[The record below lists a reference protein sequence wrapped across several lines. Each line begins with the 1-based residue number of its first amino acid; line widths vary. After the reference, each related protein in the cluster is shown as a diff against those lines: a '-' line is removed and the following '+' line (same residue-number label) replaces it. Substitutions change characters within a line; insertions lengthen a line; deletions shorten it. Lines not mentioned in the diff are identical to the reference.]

1 MKVLLV
7 GEYNKAQLNIKKGL
21 EILGHEAL
29 VVGTTDGFKKV
40 DVDIKIKDYFTSY
53 ILKKTRVLLYL
64 VFKIDLLAISVKQQ
78 LKAKKKQLSN
88 YDVVQLVNEA
98 PFNFERKSHH
108 HIFNWLK
115 KWNNCPFYLLSCGLD
130 YPSVSYAFDKKF
142 RYSILTPYF
151 ENKGSKKDFSPALSY
166 LTPEHLKLH
175 EIIFNKI
182 EGVISNDL
190 DYHIPLLKH
199 PKYLG
204 MIPHAID
211 LSALPFKTP
220 IIKDKIIIFHGI
232 NTYNY
237 YKKGNDIFEEALKI
251 VSKEY
256 ASRIEIIIAK
266 NLPYKDYIK
275 SFDKAHI
282 LLDQVYA
289 YDQGFNALE
298 AMAKG
303 KVVFT
308 GAEQEWLNYYNIE
321 EDTIAINALP
331 DAEKIAKKLE
341 WLITNPKKINDIAI
355 NARQFVERHHNHI
368 ECAKNYILLWQSKS
382 S

>member
-21 EILGHEAL
+21 EALGHKA
-29 VVGTTDGFKKV
+29 VVIGTTDGFKKV
-40 DVDIKIKDYFTSY
+40 DVDIKIKDHFTSY
-53 ILKKTRVLLYL
+53 FLKKIRVLLYVL
-64 VFKIDLLAISVKQQ
+64 FKIDLLAISVKQQ
-78 LKAKKKQLSN
+78 LKTKKKQLSN
-88 YDVVQLVNEA
+88 YDIVQLVNEA
-98 PFNFERKSHH
+98 PFSFERDSHYK
-108 HIFNWLK
+108 IFNWLK
-115 KWNNCPFYLLSCGLD
+115 NWNNCPFYLLSCGLD

-166 LTPEHLKLH
+166 LTPEHIKLH
-175 EIIFNKI
+175 KHIFNNI

-190 DYHIPLLKH
+190 DYHIPLIGFQ
-199 PKYLG
+199 KYLG

-211 LSALPFKTP
+211 ISELIYKTP
-220 IIKDKIIIFHGI
+220 NIDDKIVIFHGI

-237 YKKGNDIFEEALKI
+237 YKKGNDIFEAALELIAK
-251 VSKEY
+251 KHGHK
-256 ASRIEIIIAK
+256 IEIIIAK

-308 GAEQEWLNYYNIE
+308 GAEKEWLDYYNLK
-321 EDTIAINALP
+321 EDSIAINALP
-331 DAEKIAKKLE
+331 DAEAIAKKME
-341 WLITNPKKINDIAI
+341 WLINNPEKIIQI
-355 NARQFVERHHNHI
+355 SSNARHFIETHHNYI
-368 ECAKNYILLWQSKS
+368 SCAKQYLKTWEEHI
-382 S
+382 